1 LLICNHGIDFDQLLL
16 NHRGMQIH
24 YDFFQTDN
32 TLLPQKGRI
41 LISEPFLMD
50 NYFKRSIVLITEH
63 SEEGTVGF
71 VMNKPVNMKVNEIM
85 SDFPAIDAVV
95 SLGGPV
101 QTNTLHYIHTL
112 GDIIPNSMKVI
123 ENIYWGGEFE
133 VIKRL
138 LESGSLNNENIRFFL
153 GYSGWQ
159 SNQLEDELSDNAW
172 VVAEISPEEIMTPM
186 NKYFWNKTLHR
197 LGQKYKMWSNF
208 PENPQM
214 N

>member
-1 LLICNHGIDFDQLLL
+1 MQL
-16 NHRGMQIH
+16 H
-24 YDFFQTDN
+24 YDFFQAGN

-50 NYFKRSIVLITEH
+50 NYFKRSIVLITEY

-71 VMNKPVNMKVNEIM
+71 VLNKPVNMKINEIM
-85 SDFPAIDAVV
+85 AELPPIEAIV

-112 GDIIPNSMKVI
+112 GDIIPGSMKVVD
-123 ENIYWGGEFE
+123 NIYWGGEFE
-133 VIKRL
+133 VVKRL
-138 LESGSLNNENIRFFL
+138 LESGNLNNENVRFFL

-159 SNQLEDELSDNAW
+159 PNQLEDELADNAW
-172 VVAEISPEEIMTPM
+172 VVAEIPPSEIMSPM
-186 NKYFWNKTLHR
+186 NKHFWNSTLHR
-197 LGQKYKMWSNF
+197 LGKKYQMWSNF

>member
-1 LLICNHGIDFDQLLL
+1 
-16 NHRGMQIH
+16 MQIH
-24 YDFFQTDN
+24 YDFFQIEN
-32 TLLPQKGRI
+32 SLLPQKGRI

-50 NYFKRSIVLITEH
+50 NYFKRSIVLLTEH
-63 SEEGTVGF
+63 TDEGTVGF
-71 VMNKPVNMKVNEIM
+71 VLNKPVNMKVNEIM
-85 SDFPAIDAVV
+85 ADLPAINAIV

-112 GDIIPNSMKVI
+112 GDIIPNSMKII
-123 ENIYWGGEFE
+123 ENIFWGGEFD

-138 LESGSLNNENIRFFL
+138 LETGSLNNENIRFFL

-159 SNQLEDELSDNAW
+159 SSQLDDELADNAW
-172 VVAEISPEEIMTPM
+172 IVADISPEEIMTPM
-186 NKYFWNKTLHR
+186 NKHFWNKTLYR
-197 LGQKYKMWSNF
+197 LGKKYQMWSNF

>member
-1 LLICNHGIDFDQLLL
+1 
-16 NHRGMQIH
+16 MQIH
-24 YDFFQTDN
+24 YDFFQIEN

-50 NYFKRSIVLITEH
+50 NYFKRSIILLTEH
-63 SEEGTVGF
+63 THEGTVGF
-71 VMNKPVNMKVNEIM
+71 VLNKPVNMKVNEIM
-85 SDFPAIDAVV
+85 TDLPAIDVVV
-95 SLGGPV
+95 SLGCPV

-112 GDIIPNSMKVI
+112 GDIIPNSMKI
-123 ENIYWGGEFE
+123 IKNIYWGGEFD

-138 LESGSLNNENIRFFL
+138 LETSTLNNENIRFFL

-159 SNQLEDELSDNAW
+159 PSQLDDELADNAW
-172 VVAEISPEEIMTPM
+172 VVADISPEEIMTPM
-186 NKYFWNKTLHR
+186 NKHFWIKTLYR
-197 LGQKYKMWSNF
+197 LGKKYHMRSKY

>member
-1 LLICNHGIDFDQLLL
+1 
-16 NHRGMQIH
+16 MQIH
-24 YDFFQTDN
+24 YDFFQTEN

-50 NYFKRSIVLITEH
+50 NYFKRSIVLLTEH
-63 SEEGTVGF
+63 NDKGTVGF
-71 VMNKPVNMKVNEIM
+71 VLNKPINMKVNEIM
-85 SDFPAIDAVV
+85 ADFPPINTIV

-112 GDIIPNSMKVI
+112 GDIIPGSTKVI
-123 ENIYWGGEFE
+123 DSIYWGGEYA

-138 LESGSLNNENIRFFL
+138 LDSGSLNNENIRFFL

-159 SNQLEDELSDNAW
+159 GNQLEDELNDNAW
-172 VVAEISPEEIMTPM
+172 VVADISSNEIMAPM
-186 NKYFWNKTLHR
+186 NKIFWNKTLNR
-197 LGQKYKMWSNF
+197 RGKKFQMWANF

>member
-1 LLICNHGIDFDQLLL
+1 
-16 NHRGMQIH
+16 MQIH
-24 YDFFQTDN
+24 YDFFQTEN

-63 SEEGTVGF
+63 NEDGTVGF
-71 VMNKPVNMKVNEIM
+71 VLNKPINMKVNEIM
-85 SDFPAIDAVV
+85 SDFPPINSVV

-101 QTNTLHYIHTL
+101 QTNTLHYLHTL
-112 GDIIPNSMKVI
+112 GDIIPGSIKVMDT
-123 ENIYWGGEFE
+123 IYWGGEYE

-138 LESGSLNNENIRFFL
+138 LESGSLTNENIRFFL

-159 SNQLEDELSDNAW
+159 SNQLEDELNDNAW
-172 VVAEISPEEIMTPM
+172 VVADIHSNEIMTPM
-186 NKYFWNKTLHR
+186 SKYFWNKTLHR
-197 LGQKYKMWSNF
+197 LGKKFQMWSNF

>member
-1 LLICNHGIDFDQLLL
+1 
-16 NHRGMQIH
+16 MQIH
-24 YDFFQTDN
+24 YDFFQTEN
-32 TLLPQKGRI
+32 SLLPQKGRI

-50 NYFKRSIVLITEH
+50 NYFKRSIVLLTEH

-71 VMNKPVNMKVNEIM
+71 VMNKPINMKVNEIM
-85 SDFPAIDAVV
+85 SEFPEVDAIV

-101 QTNTLHYIHTL
+101 QTNTIHYIHTL

-123 ENIYWGGEFE
+123 ENIYWGGEFD

-138 LESGSLNNENIRFFL
+138 LESGSLNQENIRFFL

-159 SNQLEDELSDNAW
+159 SNQLEDELSENAW
-172 VVAEISPEEIMTPM
+172 VVADIRPEEIMAPM
-186 NKYFWNKTLHR
+186 NKYFWNKTLNR
-197 LGQKYKMWSNF
+197 LGKKYQMWANF

>member
-1 LLICNHGIDFDQLLL
+1 MH
-16 NHRGMQIH
+16 IH
-24 YDFFQTDN
+24 YDFFQTGN

-63 SEEGTVGF
+63 SGEGTVGF
-71 VMNKPVNMKVNEIM
+71 VLNKPVNMKVNEIVT
-85 SDFPAIDAVV
+85 DFPAIDAIV

-112 GDIIPNSMKVI
+112 GDIIPNSIKVI
-123 ENIYWGGEFE
+123 ENIYWGGEFDM
-133 VIKRL
+133 IKRL
-138 LESGSLNNENIRFFL
+138 LESGILNNDNIRFFL

-172 VVAEISPEEIMTPM
+172 VVADISPIEIMSPM
-186 NKYFWNKTLHR
+186 NKFFWNKALNR
-197 LGQKYKMWSNF
+197 LGKKFQMWANF

>member
-1 LLICNHGIDFDQLLL
+1 
-16 NHRGMQIH
+16 MQIH
-24 YDFFQTDN
+24 FDFFQTEN

-71 VMNKPVNMKVNEIM
+71 VLNKPVNMKVNEIM

-123 ENIYWGGEFE
+123 DNIYWGGEFD

-138 LESGSLNNENIRFFL
+138 LESGSLTHENIRFFL

-159 SNQLEDELSDNAW
+159 SNQLEDELGENAW
-172 VVAEISPEEIMTPM
+172 VVADIKPEEIMTPM
-186 NKYFWNKTLHR
+186 NKYFWNKTLNR
-197 LGQKYKMWSNF
+197 LGKKYQMWANF

>member
-1 LLICNHGIDFDQLLL
+1 
-16 NHRGMQIH
+16 MQIH
-24 YDFFQTDN
+24 YDFFQTGN
-32 TLLPQKGRI
+32 NLLPQKGRI

-50 NYFKRSIVLITEH
+50 NYFKRSIVFITEH
-63 SEEGTVGF
+63 NSEGTVGF
-71 VMNKPVNMKVNEIM
+71 VLNKPINMKVNEIM
-85 SDFPAIDAVV
+85 TDLPMVNTIV

-112 GDIIPNSMKVI
+112 GDIIPGSIKVLD
-123 ENIYWGGEFE
+123 NIYWGGEFD

-138 LESGSLNNENIRFFL
+138 LESGSLTSENIRFFL

-159 SNQLEDELSDNAW
+159 ANQLEDELNDNAW
-172 VVAEISPEEIMTPM
+172 VVADIHPDEVMSKM
-186 NKYFWNKTLHR
+186 NKVYWNKTLNR
-197 LGQKYKMWSNF
+197 LGKKFQMWSNF

>member
-1 LLICNHGIDFDQLLL
+1 MH
-16 NHRGMQIH
+16 IH
-24 YDFFQTDN
+24 YDFFQTGN

-50 NYFKRSIVLITEH
+50 NYFKRSIVLITEY
-63 SEEGTVGF
+63 SGEGSVGF
-71 VMNKPVNMKVNEIM
+71 VLNKPVNMKVNEIIT
-85 SDFPAIDAVV
+85 DFPPVDALI

-123 ENIYWGGEFE
+123 DNIYWGGEFD

-159 SNQLEDELSDNAW
+159 SNQLDDELNNNAW
-172 VVAEISPEEIMTPM
+172 VVADIRPEEIMTPM
-186 NKYFWNKTLHR
+186 NKFFWNKTLNR
-197 LGQKYKMWSNF
+197 LGKKFQMWANF

>member
-1 LLICNHGIDFDQLLL
+1 
-16 NHRGMQIH
+16 MQIH
-24 YDFFQTDN
+24 YDFFQTEN

-63 SEEGTVGF
+63 SDEGTVGF
-71 VMNKPVNMKVNEIM
+71 VLNKPVNMKVNEIV
-85 SDFPAIDAVV
+85 SDFPEIEAVV
-95 SLGGPV
+95 SIGGPV

-123 ENIYWGGEFE
+123 DNIFWGGEFD

-138 LESGSLNNENIRFFL
+138 LESGSLNQENIRFFL

-159 SNQLEDELSDNAW
+159 SNQLEDELSENAW
-172 VVAEISPEEIMTPM
+172 VVADIGPEEIMSPM
-186 NKYFWNKTLHR
+186 NKFFWNKTLHR
-197 LGQKYKMWSNF
+197 LGKKYQMWSNF

>member
-1 LLICNHGIDFDQLLL
+1 
-16 NHRGMQIH
+16 MQIH
-24 YDFFQTDN
+24 YDFFQTGN
-32 TLLPQKGRI
+32 TLTPQKGRI

-63 SEEGTVGF
+63 NEEVTVGF
-71 VMNKPVNMKVNEIM
+71 VLNKPINMKVNEVM
-85 SDFPAIDAVV
+85 TDFPAVNSIV

-112 GDIIPNSMKVI
+112 GDIIPGSIKVI
-123 ENIYWGGEFE
+123 DNIYWGGEFA

-138 LESGSLNNENIRFFL
+138 LESKTLNSENIRFFL

-159 SNQLEDELSDNAW
+159 ANQLDDELNDNAW
-172 VVAEISPEEIMTPM
+172 VVADIGSEEIMTPM
-186 NKYFWNKTLHR
+186 SKFFWNKTLNR
-197 LGQKYKMWSNF
+197 LGKKFQMWSNF

>member
-1 LLICNHGIDFDQLLL
+1 
-16 NHRGMQIH
+16 MQIH
-24 YDFFQTDN
+24 YDFFQTEN

-63 SEEGTVGF
+63 SDEGTVGF
-71 VMNKPVNMKVNEIM
+71 VLNKPVNMKVNEIV
-85 SDFPAIDAVV
+85 SDFPEIEAVV
-95 SLGGPV
+95 SIGGPV

-123 ENIYWGGEFE
+123 DNIYWGGEFD

-138 LESGSLNNENIRFFL
+138 LESGSLNQENIRFFL

-159 SNQLEDELSDNAW
+159 SNQLEDELSENAW
-172 VVAEISPEEIMTPM
+172 VVADIGPEEIMSPM
-186 NKYFWNKTLHR
+186 NKFFWNKTLHR
-197 LGQKYKMWSNF
+197 LGKKYQMWANF

>member
-1 LLICNHGIDFDQLLL
+1 
-16 NHRGMQIH
+16 MQIH
-24 YDFFQTDN
+24 YDFFQTEN
-32 TLLPQKGRI
+32 SLLPQKGRI

-50 NYFKRSIVLITEH
+50 NYFKRSIVLLTEH

-71 VMNKPVNMKVNEIM
+71 VMNKPINMKVNEIM
-85 SDFPAIDAVV
+85 SEFPEVDAIV

-101 QTNTLHYIHTL
+101 QTNTIHYIHTL

-123 ENIYWGGEFE
+123 ENIYWGGEFD

-138 LESGSLNNENIRFFL
+138 LESGSLNQENIRFFL

-159 SNQLEDELSDNAW
+159 SNQLEDELSENAW
-172 VVAEISPEEIMTPM
+172 VVADLRPEEIMAPM
-186 NKYFWNKTLHR
+186 NKYFWNKTLNR
-197 LGQKYKMWSNF
+197 LGKKYQMWANF

>member
-1 LLICNHGIDFDQLLL
+1 
-16 NHRGMQIH
+16 MQIH
-24 YDFFQTDN
+24 YDFFQTGN

-50 NYFKRSIVLITEH
+50 NYFKRSIVFITEH
-63 SEEGTVGF
+63 NSEGTVGF
-71 VMNKPVNMKVNEIM
+71 VLNKPINMKVNEIM
-85 SDFPAIDAVV
+85 TDLPTVNTIV

-101 QTNTLHYIHTL
+101 QTNTLHYIHML
-112 GDIIPNSMKVI
+112 GDIIPGSIKVLD
-123 ENIYWGGEFE
+123 NIYWGGEFD

-138 LESGSLNNENIRFFL
+138 LESGSLTGENIRFFL

-159 SNQLEDELSDNAW
+159 ANQLEDELNDNAW
-172 VVAEISPEEIMTPM
+172 VVADIHPDEVMSKM
-186 NKYFWNKTLHR
+186 NKVYWNKTLNR
-197 LGQKYKMWSNF
+197 LGKKFQMWSNF

>member
-1 LLICNHGIDFDQLLL
+1 
-16 NHRGMQIH
+16 MQIH
-24 YDFFQTDN
+24 YDFFQTEN
-32 TLLPQKGRI
+32 NLLPQKGRI

-71 VMNKPVNMKVNEIM
+71 VMNKPINMKVNEIM
-85 SDFPAIDAVV
+85 SEFPEVDAIV

-101 QTNTLHYIHTL
+101 QTNTIHYIHTL

-123 ENIYWGGEFE
+123 ENIYWGGEFD

-138 LESGSLNNENIRFFL
+138 LESGSLNQENIRFFL

-159 SNQLEDELSDNAW
+159 SNQLEDELSENAW
-172 VVAEISPEEIMTPM
+172 VVADIRPEEIMAPM
-186 NKYFWNKTLHR
+186 NKYFWNKTLNR
-197 LGQKYKMWSNF
+197 LGKKYQMWANF